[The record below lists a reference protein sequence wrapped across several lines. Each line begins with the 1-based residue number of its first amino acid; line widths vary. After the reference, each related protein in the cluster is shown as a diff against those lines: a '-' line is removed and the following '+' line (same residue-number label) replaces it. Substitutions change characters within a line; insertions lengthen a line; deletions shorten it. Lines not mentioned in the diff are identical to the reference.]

1 MLNPSKYQNVYYK
14 AQEEWVKKIQYPIS
28 VQYCK
33 GRYIIYCLVVTTCIS
48 LSNPHIFQIA

>member
-1 MLNPSKYQNVYYK
+1 MFNPSKYQNVYYK

-48 LSNPHIFQIA
+48 LSNPHTS